1 MTIST
6 AAAER
11 RPSPAPMLLTVFRIV
26 AGPAIAALLLYAD
39 GRVFIDGA
47 EAASMLV
54 AWAFGLF
61 IVAALTDALDGMLA
75 RRLNAV
81 TPLGAALDHA
91 ADKVLLACVLVAV
104 AATSAPVDVILA
116 AVILIGR
123 DFLIGGL
130 REGAANAGR
139 PIPVAPMGKLKTAL
153 AFVGVGA
160 ALAVQWAALALPG
173 GLVASLLGGVA
184 QTTLW
189 GAAGVAVVSAGI
201 YLRAAAKP

>member
-11 RPSPAPMLLTVFRIV
+11 RPSLAPMLLTVFRIV

-47 EAASMLV
+47 GAVSALV
-54 AWAFGLF
+54 AWAFALF
-61 IVAALTDALDGMLA
+61 VVAALTDALDGMLA

-104 AATSAPVDVILA
+104 AATSAPVDVIFA

-130 REGAANAGR
+130 REGAANTGR

-153 AFVGVGA
+153 AFVGAGS
-160 ALAVQWAALALPG
+160 ALAAQWAALAMPATP
-173 GLVASLLGGVA
+173 VASMLGGVA

-189 GAAGVAVVSAGI
+189 GAAIVAVASAAI

>member
-6 AAAER
+6 AADKP
-11 RPSPAPMLLTVFRIV
+11 RPSTLPMLVTAFRV
-26 AGPAIAALLLYAD
+26 AAGPVIAALVLYAD
-39 GRVFIDGA
+39 GRVFVDGA
-47 EAASMLV
+47 GPTAPLV
-54 AWAFGLF
+54 AAAFALF
-61 IVAALTDALDGMLA
+61 VVAAVSDALDGYLA

-81 TPLGAALDHA
+81 TPFGAALDHA

-104 AATSAPVDVILA
+104 AATSAPPDVIFA

-123 DFLIGGL
+123 DFLIGGV

-139 PIPVAPMGKLKTAL
+139 PVPVAPMGKLKTAL
-153 AFVGVGA
+153 AFVGAGA
-160 ALAVQWAALALPG
+160 ALAAQWAAFAIPAGPISAMLA
-173 GLVASLLGGVA
+173 GVA

-189 GAAGVAVVSAGI
+189 AGALVAVVSAVI